1 MNISGALGGIMGRSP
16 EGRPDRNRSPRLGSP
31 RGTSTSRDSTL
42 DPNQAA
48 TVGHISEIMNEIRG
62 LKGILEPISQNVKK
76 VETDLT
82 KVKSD
87 LHHHVEAA
95 KVDSSNI
102 HEQLGKLDAQIKALE
117 TKQKEDLDEMRQLI
131 AGGTA
136 ATRAASLPPVT
147 GRIAANDLS
156 KYDRN
161 QAEID
166 AVKTKLEIHFTA
178 VQIDEANAENAM
190 HELLR
195 QANCNVPLQ
204 IMKVQKSNNGVGSR
218 VQVAFVDV
226 PTRDVLR
233 NALRKKV
240 DGKWTNTVPAV
251 ECYTIDPGFI
261 FRRNQPM
268 LDARKLLAGPLGVKP
283 TEIKFDKIARKLISP
298 DGNTILATQSLSTW
312 RVTIVES

>member
-16 EGRPDRNRSPRLGSP
+16 EGRDGRHRSPRGSP

-87 LHHHVEAA
+87 LHHHVEAV

-102 HEQLGKLDAQIKALE
+102 HEQLGKLDTQIKALE
-117 TKQKEDLDEMRQLI
+117 TKQQEDLDEMRQLL

-136 ATRAASLPPVT
+136 ATRAASLPSVT

-166 AVKTKLEIHFTA
+166 AVKTKLEIHFA
-178 VQIDEANAENAM
+178 ALQIDEANAENAM
-190 HELLR
+190 QELLR
-195 QANCNVPLQ
+195 KENCNVPLQ
-204 IMKVQKSNNGVGSR
+204 IMNVQTSNNGTGSW
-218 VQVAFVDV
+218 VQVALVDV
-226 PTRDVLR
+226 PTREVLR
-233 NALRKKV
+233 NALRQKV
-240 DGKWTNTVPAV
+240 D
-251 ECYTIDPGFI
+251 
-261 FRRNQPM
+261 
-268 LDARKLLAGPLGVKP
+268 
-283 TEIKFDKIARKLISP
+283 DK
-298 DGNTILATQSLSTW
+298 
-312 RVTIVES
+312 

>member
-1 MNISGALGGIMGRSP
+1 MGRSP
-16 EGRPDRNRSPRLGSP
+16 EGRDGRFRSP

-102 HEQLGKLDAQIKALE
+102 HEQLGKLDTQIKALE
-117 TKQKEDLDEMRQLI
+117 TKQQEDLDEMRQLL

>member
-1 MNISGALGGIMGRSP
+1 M
-16 EGRPDRNRSPRLGSP
+16 RNLMTNASAS
-31 RGTSTSRDSTL
+31 
-42 DPNQAA
+42 
-48 TVGHISEIMNEIRG
+48 
-62 LKGILEPISQNVKK
+62 
-76 VETDLT
+76 
-82 KVKSD
+82 
-87 LHHHVEAA
+87 
-95 KVDSSNI
+95 
-102 HEQLGKLDAQIKALE
+102 
-117 TKQKEDLDEMRQLI
+117 
-131 AGGTA
+131 
-136 ATRAASLPPVT
+136 RAASLPPVT

-156 KYDRN
+156 KYDRK

-178 VQIDEANAENAM
+178 LQIDEANAENAM

-283 TEIKFDKIARKLISP
+283 AEIKFDKIARKLISP